1 MNLNKTL
8 KFLISIIIIF
18 SLFFLFK
25 DQLRNIAKKYL
36 PVKIQNA
43 IKIIIY
49 DESFSKR
56 LYNDYNTNFLPSTQ
70 LVELNYSSFKLD
82 FVDSAE
88 VGYFQKM
95 VKKANKG
102 WKSFYIE
109 SFDNNL
115 LLTNSKGETFVKNTN
130 VEFNTIKKIKNINLD
145 NVHTVLDSL
154 VVKDKFFISYIQKE
168 NECNIFN
175 ISVAKINQFEFE
187 YKNFFSYDVCGEW
200 IQGGRMQKF
209 DFNNQ
214 DGLLFS
220 LADNVVDKPNSNP
233 QSDNSLY
240 GKIIFKSFNGES
252 EIIYSKGHRNPQ
264 GLLADDKVVLSTEHG
279 PRGGDEIN
287 LIKFNNN
294 YGWPLASYGSKYY
307 NNNKKYFQDHESH
320 GFEEPIFSFVPSI
333 GISEIIK
340 IPNNLFEE
348 WNDNYLVSSLYRGSI
363 YRIRFNKNFSKI
375 IYIEEI
381 FIGQRIRDLK
391 IINNKIF
398 LALETKG
405 ELGIIE
411 KQLSE

>member
-95 VKKANKG
+95 VKKTNKG

-130 VEFNTIKKIKNINLD
+130 VEFNTLKKIKNINLD

-154 VVKDKFFISYIQKE
+154 VVNDKFFISYIQKE

-175 ISVAKINQFEFE
+175 ISVAEINQFEFE

-252 EIIYSKGHRNPQ
+252 GIIYSKGHRNPQ

-307 NNNKKYFQDHESH
+307 NNNKKYFQDHKSH

-340 IPNNLFEE
+340 IPNNLFKE

>member
-8 KFLISIIIIF
+8 KFLISIIIMF
-18 SLFFLFK
+18 SLFFVFK
-25 DQLRNIAKKYL
+25 DQLSNIAKKYL
-36 PVKIQNA
+36 PLKIQNA

-70 LVELNYSSFKLD
+70 LVELNFSSYKLD
-82 FVDSAE
+82 FVGSAE

-102 WKSFYIE
+102 WKSFYID
-109 SFDNNL
+109 SFDNKL
-115 LLTNSKGETFVKNTN
+115 LLTNSKGETFFKNIN
-130 VEFNTIKKIKNINLD
+130 DELSTIKKIKNINLD
-145 NVHTVLDSL
+145 NVHTILDSL
-154 VVKDKFFISYIQKE
+154 VIKDKFFVSYIQKE

-175 ISVAKINQFEFE
+175 ISVAEINQFELI
-187 YKNFFSYDVCGEW
+187 YKKFFSYDVCGNW
-200 IQGGRMQKF
+200 IQGGRMQAFK
-209 DFNNQ
+209 FNNK

-220 LADNVVDKPNSNP
+220 LADNVADKPNTNP

-240 GKIIFKSFNGES
+240 GKIIFKSFNDES

-264 GLLADDKVVLSTEHG
+264 GLLVNDKVVLSTEHG
-279 PRGGDEIN
+279 PKGGDEIN
-287 LIKFNNN
+287 LIKYNNN

-307 NNNKKYFQDHESH
+307 DDNEKYFQDHKSH

-363 YRIRFNKNFSKI
+363 YRIRFNKDYSRI

-391 IINNKIF
+391 IINDKIF

-411 KQLSE
+411 K